1 MTYLA
6 VVQVHWG
13 QQTGCLGEGMRH
25 TRSTLALTLLAA
37 TALLTACSGDNA
49 GTVSAAIVDG
59 ASRLKGS
66 GQTQTTVRIQL
77 PDRIPYVLVIYPP
90 FRNAADEKFLDAIAP
105 AALEMS
111 HAGAAIS
118 PKAEGLL
125 NTIVVWQKGKLATF
139 DAGFRSAAEAKQ
151 VFGVVKQDGSAA
163 EITLV
168 RQGGAVY
175 IAALK

>member
-1 MTYLA
+1 
-6 VVQVHWG
+6 
-13 QQTGCLGEGMRH
+13 MRH
-25 TRSTLALTLLAA
+25 TLSTLALTLLAA
-37 TALLTACSGDNA
+37 TAPLLSACSGDNA
-49 GTVSAAIVDG
+49 SSVSGAIVDG
-59 ASRLKGS
+59 ANRLKGS
-66 GQTQTTVRIQL
+66 GQTQTTVRVQL

-90 FRNAADEKFLDAIAP
+90 FRNAADEKFLDTIAP

-151 VFGVVKQDGSAA
+151 VLGVVKQDASPA
-163 EITLV
+163 EVTLT
-168 RQGGAVY
+168 RQGGAVF
-175 IAALK
+175 ITAIK

>member
-1 MTYLA
+1 
-6 VVQVHWG
+6 
-13 QQTGCLGEGMRH
+13 MRH
-25 TRSTLALTLLAA
+25 TLSTLALTLLAV
-37 TALLTACSGDNA
+37 TAPLLSACSSDNA
-49 GTVSAAIVDG
+49 GSVSTAIADG
-59 ASRLKGS
+59 ANRLKSS

-77 PDRIPYVLVIYPP
+77 PSPGPYVLVVYPP
-90 FRNAADEKFLDAIAP
+90 FRSAADEKFLDTIAP

-151 VFGVVKQDGSAA
+151 VLGVVKQDASPA
-163 EITLV
+163 EITLT
-168 RQGGAVY
+168 RQGAAVY
-175 IAALK
+175 ITAIK

>member
-1 MTYLA
+1 
-6 VVQVHWG
+6 
-13 QQTGCLGEGMRH
+13 MRH
-25 TRSTLALTLLAA
+25 TLSTLALTLLAV
-37 TALLTACSGDNA
+37 TAPLLSACSSDNA
-49 GTVSAAIVDG
+49 GSVSTAIADG
-59 ASRLKGS
+59 ANRLRSS

-77 PDRIPYVLVIYPP
+77 PSAGPYVLVVYPP
-90 FRNAADEKFLDAIAP
+90 FRSAADEKFLDTIAP

-151 VFGVVKQDGSAA
+151 VLGVVKPGGGTA
-163 EITLV
+163 EITLA
-168 RQGGAVY
+168 RQGAVVY
-175 IAALK
+175 ITAIK

>member
-1 MTYLA
+1 
-6 VVQVHWG
+6 
-13 QQTGCLGEGMRH
+13 MRH
-25 TRSTLALTLLAA
+25 TLSTLALTLLAA
-37 TALLTACSGDNA
+37 TAPLLSACSGNNA
-49 GTVSAAIVDG
+49 SSVSGAIVDG
-59 ASRLKGS
+59 ANRLKGS
-66 GQTQTTVRIQL
+66 GQTQTTVRVQL

-90 FRNAADEKFLDAIAP
+90 FRNAADEKFLDTIAP

-151 VFGVVKQDGSAA
+151 VLGVVKQDASPA
-163 EITLV
+163 EVTLT

-175 IAALK
+175 ITAIK